1 MSRLPTR
8 RPRPLPALAAA
19 ALVAL
24 AAPAAAPQTVKETLE
39 ISRQAAES
47 QRRLIVSGSLPLN
60 DAQAKA
66 FWPLYDDYEKER
78 RSIDE
83 RSNHLVADFVGS
95 YNNLSDSQAKAMLD
109 QALKV
114 DEEHLALRRS
124 YTARMGKVLPARLL
138 VRFFQIENK
147 LDAVIKA
154 DIARQIPLVQ

>member
-1 MSRLPTR
+1 MSRLPTGR
-8 RPRPLPALAAA
+8 SRPAPTLVAA
-19 ALVAL
+19 ALLAL
-24 AAPAAAPQTVKETLE
+24 AAPAASPQTVKETLE

-47 QRRLIVSGSLPLN
+47 QRRLLISGSLPLT
-60 DAQAKA
+60 DAQAKS

-83 RSNHLVADFVGS
+83 RSNRLVADFVAS
-95 YNNLSDSQAKAMLD
+95 YNNLSDSQAKDMLA
-109 QALKV
+109 QAIKV

-124 YTARMGKVLPARLL
+124 YTARMGKVLPPRLL

-147 LDAVIKA
+147 LDAVIRA